1 MKRTK
6 LLTVIL
12 LLTFVLTACSS
23 GTIQTVEVTRIMPQ
37 PVEVTRIVQQTVI
50 ATRVVEES
58 IATTPESAVS
68 NATETQ
74 PVQDSGYYDGIIVI
88 TQYYTFLGHGLYEE
102 AYQLL
107 SSSAQSPQSLEDY
120 VTNKQSAF
128 KTVEIIKI
136 EPYYVAVE
144 KQGGKAKPDP
154 VDKKRF
160 AILIKAWG
168 QGNMSGSVESG
179 SLQTLFLTLIQENGK
194 WKIDSF
200 STAPLP

>member
-1 MKRTK
+1 MKQTK
-6 LLTVIL
+6 ILTVIL
-12 LLTFVLTACSS
+12 LLTFILASCSS
-23 GTIQTVEVTRIMPQ
+23 GAIQTVEVTRLVPQ
-37 PVEVTRIVQQTVI
+37 TIEVTRIVQPTAI
-50 ATRVVEES
+50 
-58 IATTPESAVS
+58 TTPVAEPAILSPTES
-68 NATETQ
+68 Q

-107 SSSAQSPQSLEDY
+107 SSSAQSPQGLEDY
-120 VTNKQSAF
+120 VTNKQIAF

-136 EPYYVAVE
+136 EPYYIAVE
-144 KQGGKAKPDP
+144 NQGGEAKPDP

-160 AILIKAWG
+160 TIQIKAWG

-200 STAPLP
+200 STAPFP